1 MIKIIFIIKIFF
13 FILLSS
19 TINAKIQIKYKI
31 GNDVITNVDI
41 ENESKYLIFLRSSLK
56 NLPKNE
62 LNKISENS
70 LIREIIKK
78 KEINKIYKN
87 FNNELIIKRVNEKL
101 IKFVNVNN
109 EDDLKYFLKKNN
121 IDYNFIFEKTKYEQ
135 LWNDLIIRKYNS
147 LVKINRDKLKQDLTI
162 KISKNQ
168 KYEYHLSE
176 ILFDIN
182 ENEKVEKK
190 YKDILKF
197 IKKNN
202 FKTAASKYSIANSS
216 VKGGEVGWIKETLL
230 SKEIMS
236 VLKEMS
242 IKEVTKPLKYPN
254 GYLLLKIND
263 KKKMKDIVNIDKEL
277 DELFNYERNRQLNQF
292 SLLYYKKLR
301 QNTIINA
308 E

>member
-135 LWNDLIIRKYNS
+135 LWNDLIIRKHNS
-147 LVKINRDKLKQDLTI
+147 LVKINRDKLKQDLKF

-182 ENEKVEKK
+182 ENEKVEKN
-190 YKDILKF
+190 
-197 IKKNN
+197 IKI
-202 FKTAASKYSIANSS
+202 F
-216 VKGGEVGWIKETLL
+216 
-230 SKEIMS
+230 
-236 VLKEMS
+236 
-242 IKEVTKPLKYPN
+242 
-254 GYLLLKIND
+254 
-263 KKKMKDIVNIDKEL
+263 
-277 DELFNYERNRQLNQF
+277 
-292 SLLYYKKLR
+292 
-301 QNTIINA
+301 
-308 E
+308 